1 MTKNVFIKSLPVV
14 AMAMGDKMGVQ
25 VVMQGSQ
32 AKTDG
37 KTIYLPALPE
47 GDDSLWILARG
58 YIDHEAGHVRHTDF
72 SVMEGTPI
80 HRTLTNI
87 LEDIRIEQEMGRAYP
102 GCAVNL
108 RNLANHLAREGA
120 FTPDSGRPEQLLL
133 GWILTECRSRVLRQ
147 EALAPIARKVHK
159 ELKDLL
165 GPPLVGKI
173 EKILANV
180 NSLQSTRQAAD
191 LAERIIRLLG
201 QEQKAVG
208 QQQQEQQKDGQQGQ
222 ENQPGGPGHDH
233 ASSSSTSN
241 EDGKKGRKKDGNRG
255 NSASPSDG
263 TGSKLDQNGNHDGHQ
278 KSQAAGGSGTDP
290 GQRRRALGKILDEKP
305 GGFGDIGAECA
316 EKLNATSQNS
326 NERDLTGVYPGEAS
340 AQDLP
345 LGRPPGLHQVRAE
358 TVGLRSR
365 LTRLIQAS
373 KLKRS
378 SAGRMGRLVDHRVLH
393 RVPTGDSRVF
403 RRKDEKTAVNTAV
416 LVLLDRS
423 GSMDCGTGRIDLAKK
438 TVMAL
443 ADALGTVPGVSVAA
457 AVFPGPR
464 SQVVPLT
471 RFGQSVAKSK
481 ANYGIGA
488 GGGTPLDRALGWVR
502 AQMAVRQEPRKIVL
516 IATDGEPGNPGATK
530 TMIRKLESE
539 GVEMMGLGI
548 LDQGTTGYY
557 FRKHRTITSLQ
568 ELPEAVFGMLQD
580 ALTEK

>member
-1 MTKNVFIKSLPVV
+1 
-14 AMAMGDKMGVQ
+14 MGIQ

-47 GDDSLWILARG
+47 GDDFLWILARG

-87 LEDIRIEQEMGRAYP
+87 LEDIRIEQEMGRTYP

-108 RNLANHLAREGA
+108 RNLATHLAREGA
-120 FTPDSGRPEQLLL
+120 FTPDANRPEQLLL

-147 EALAPIARKVHK
+147 EALAPIARKAHK
-159 ELKDLL
+159 DLADLL
-165 GPPLVGKI
+165 GPSLVGKI

-180 NSLQSTRQAAD
+180 DSLQSTRQAAD
-191 LAERIIRLLG
+191 LAERIIRLLE
-201 QEQKAVG
+201 QEQKAAG
-208 QQQQEQQKDGQQGQ
+208 QQQQEQQKDRQQGQ
-222 ENQPGGPGHDH
+222 ENQPGGPGHEQV
-233 ASSSSTSN
+233 SSSSTSN
-241 EDGKKGRKKDGNRG
+241 EDGKKGRKKDGKRDNP
-255 NSASPSDG
+255 ASKSDG
-263 TGSKLDQNGNHDGHQ
+263 TGSKPDQNSNQ
-278 KSQAAGGSGTDP
+278 NILAAGGSGTDP
-290 GQRRRALGKILDEKP
+290 DQLRKALERILAEKP

-326 NERDLTGVYPGEAS
+326 NERDRTGIYPGEAS

-345 LGRPPGLHQVRAE
+345 LGIPPGLHQVRAE

-373 KLKRS
+373 KLKRT

-393 RVPTGDSRVF
+393 RLPIGDSRVF

-423 GSMDCGTGRIDLAKK
+423 GSMDCGTGRIGLAKK

-457 AVFPGPR
+457 AAFPGPR

-481 ANYGIGA
+481 VNYGIGA
-488 GGGTPLDRALGWVR
+488 SGGTPLDRALGWVR

-516 IATDGEPGNPGATK
+516 VATDGEPGNPSAAK

-539 GVEMMGLGI
+539 GVELMGLGI